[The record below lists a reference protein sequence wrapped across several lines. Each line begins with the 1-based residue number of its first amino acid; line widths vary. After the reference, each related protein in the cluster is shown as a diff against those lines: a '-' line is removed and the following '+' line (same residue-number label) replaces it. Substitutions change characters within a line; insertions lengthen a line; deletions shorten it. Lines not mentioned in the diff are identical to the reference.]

1 MTNIIPTICITG
13 IIIFVS
19 LYFFIV
25 LIYLNLK
32 TYDWFFIPFLIGI
45 FTIILIFISN
55 ISKIAKLKKNE
66 IINIKRLK
74 KVETCPEYW
83 VNYNQINSTTIKPN
97 NMCSSKDIYDN
108 VSIAT
113 VKKNEE
119 GTSDE
124 WNSLDYKNINLTA
137 INKQATNDKICERM
151 FREYNNYD
159 ITTDI
164 SAEYN
169 TNNKKNITWVE
180 YHNKCL
186 KNI

>member
-25 LIYLNLK
+25 LIYFNLK

-83 VNYNQINSTTIKPN
+83 VN
-97 NMCSSKDIYDN
+97 
-108 VSIAT
+108 
-113 VKKNEE
+113 
-119 GTSDE
+119 
-124 WNSLDYKNINLTA
+124 
-137 INKQATNDKICERM
+137 
-151 FREYNNYD
+151 
-159 ITTDI
+159 
-164 SAEYN
+164 
-169 TNNKKNITWVE
+169 
-180 YHNKCL
+180 
-186 KNI
+186 